1 MFTVI
6 YNADPN
12 AALGNEH
19 TAKLHKCIEVR
30 ESSFQT
36 NSEAISFLLECSS
49 PITKLDELMT
59 KEEFPIAEG
68 RFLTLGD
75 VILNDDINYLDEN

>member
-12 AALGNEH
+12 APIGQDH
-19 TAKLHKCIEVR
+19 VSKLHKCIEIR
-30 ESSFQT
+30 KQNFQS

-49 PITKLDELMT
+49 PITKLDELMV
-59 KEEFPIAEG
+59 KEEFPIAEE

-75 VILNDDINYLDEN
+75 VVLNDDIDNLEEN